1 MSRGSYPLLLT
12 MALSAPGAAQALGL
26 GEIHID
32 SKLNQPLSAHI
43 DIIGA
48 NEAEIAGLH
57 AAVANREV
65 FQRFGS
71 DRPAFL
77 STAQFKVSRDA
88 QGRPV
93 LSVRSS
99 EAFTEPVVNLLIELN
114 WPSGRLVR
122 EYTLLLDP
130 EGFGGGDV
138 AMDAALTPNPPVT
151 TVAATT
157 AATPSMPPAPVNPV
171 APAEATAPRPAHG
184 EARPA
189 AAPAAAQ
196 STTPM
201 AEPQVQGLPAPSDQ
215 ETPPAATDTHTVRGN
230 ETLNGIARQW
240 GMRSAGDVRRMMIA
254 TFRANPDAFEGNI
267 NRLRLGA
274 VLRIPAA
281 AELAALSAY
290 EVNRDYRV
298 QMSQWRLE
306 GRPAATTQIS
316 PPSVAAPT
324 QPLPDADDPRVPAP
338 AAAQAA
344 AAQEQPV
351 QPAANPAASESNADI
366 VQQIQK
372 LESAIADMNEQLA
385 RRDAQLR
392 DLREQADAAAADA
405 ARAAAAQEEERAA
418 AASAHHNEVI
428 AKRTAAAVGTAGS
441 IAALFA
447 LLRMRRPKPGKQAP
461 AQASAAPPD
470 EGKSAASDDAA
481 DAPALAAAAPQTA
494 PAMAPATAVVAAP
507 ATTSMAAPVLKSTPR
522 PAAAAKPDP
531 ADEETI
537 ILDTTGDTTKNMAM
551 DPTLTM
557 AHEEIMADL
566 ENTAHHVDM
575 PSDLNSPAQSGPFVE
590 RRKSV
595 IDVLRAAIE
604 REPHRREL
612 KMKLLELYYAAA
624 ASNQAA
630 FLEVAKALARDR
642 DVLASGD
649 WDRIV
654 AMGRSITPN
663 ERLFLPD
670 AQSEAVPEVT
680 DSAA

>member
-130 EGFGGGDV
+130 EGFGGGEV
-138 AMDAALTPNPPVT
+138 AVDAALTPNPPVT
-151 TVAATT
+151 PAT
-157 AATPSMPPAPVNPV
+157 AASVVVPSTAPAPVDPV
-171 APAEATAPRPAHG
+171 TPAEPTASRPPLGQATA
-184 EARPA
+184 A
-189 AAPAAAQ
+189 AAPA
-196 STTPM
+196 
-201 AEPQVQGLPAPSDQ
+201 
-215 ETPPAATDTHTVRGN
+215 AATDTHTVRNN

-240 GMRSAGDVRRMMIA
+240 GMRAAGDVRRMMIA
-254 TFRANPDAFEGNI
+254 AFRANPDAFEGNI
-267 NRLRLGA
+267 NRLRRGA
-274 VLRIPAA
+274 VLRIPTSS
-281 AELAALSAY
+281 ELAALAAY
-290 EVNRDYRV
+290 EVNRDYRA

-306 GRPAATTQIS
+306 GRPAAPQPVAQDVS
-316 PPSVAAPT
+316 VPS
-324 QPLPDADDPRVPAP
+324 QPLPLAEEPRVPAP

-344 AAQEQPV
+344 PAQEQPV
-351 QPAANPAASESNADI
+351 QPAATPAASESNAEI

-372 LESAIADMNEQLA
+372 LEGAIAEMNEQLA

-405 ARAAAAQEEERAA
+405 ARAAAAQDAERAA
-418 AASAHHNEVI
+418 AATAHHNEVI

-447 LLRMRRPKPGKQAP
+447 LLRMRRPKPVKQTP
-461 AQASAAPPD
+461 AQAAAAPPD
-470 EGKSAASDDAA
+470 EDETEAAGEAA
-481 DAPALAAAAPQTA
+481 VT
-494 PAMAPATAVVAAP
+494 PATASAAP
-507 ATTSMAAPVLKSTPR
+507 AARTMPADGMAGPVFASVTASATSSVTASAQHSTPR
-522 PAAAAKPDP
+522 PMASTKPDP

-537 ILDTTGDTTKNMAM
+537 ILDTTGDTTNNMAM

-566 ENTAHHVDM
+566 ENTAHHVNM

-670 AQSEAVPEVT
+670 APADAVPEVT